1 MYDRM
6 DLTVNKIVVPI
17 FLTLSRVYMYD
28 RMDLSQSRKLWFL
41 YFLHCLG
48 FTIYDRMDL
57 TVNKIVVPIF
67 LTLSTV
73 LNNVHVLSTIKSWYL
88 YVLYISFT
96 KMHTYHIR

>member
-17 FLTLSRVYMYD
+17 FLTLPRVYM
-28 RMDLSQSRKLWFL
+28 
-41 YFLHCLG
+41 
-48 FTIYDRMDL
+48 YDRMDL